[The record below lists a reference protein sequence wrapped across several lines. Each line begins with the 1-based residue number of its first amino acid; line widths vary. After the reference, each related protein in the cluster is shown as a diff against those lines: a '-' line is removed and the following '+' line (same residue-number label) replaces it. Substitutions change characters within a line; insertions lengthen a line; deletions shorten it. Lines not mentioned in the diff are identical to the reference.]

1 VHFDPYPMHHM
12 YNIFESIKN
21 NSVLFILFLALS
33 DLLRTH
39 LLLFRVLLL
48 HFINERLDSA

>member
-1 VHFDPYPMHHM
+1 VHLHPYPMHHM

-21 NSVLFILFLALS
+21 NSVLFILFLALR

-39 LLLFRVLLL
+39 LLLFRLLLL
-48 HFINERLDSA
+48 HFVNERFDSA